1 MAAHRKAV
9 WGARALLGIGLLAA
23 GAEPAAAQADP
34 GRMFRSVFTPPDTER
49 EKLVVSFVLAEG
61 YGDSP
66 TGLISETGRYLSTEG
81 AFTEFSPAVDYRIAG
96 RRTTFTLGGRAGMR
110 YSDGGTFT
118 NIGQSVGAG
127 VQSAFGRTGIM
138 LEQTIY
144 RQPYYAFTGIP
155 VLGESGFGHFPELM
169 PDAAAIA
176 RSLFVSESRASV
188 SRQLQQHLWLTGR
201 YQYRSLSLS
210 GGEAAPLVDDGYP
223 RGEHSARISLGRQLS
238 RRTRIRLEYEY
249 RTADYVSGMADVAD
263 AHHVSV
269 GFDRDQ
275 AFNLTRYTTVAFTL
289 GPALVQTRN
298 GTGVTGAGDVT
309 VRQQVSRN
317 WWLDGSWRRGLVYAE
332 GFDRPLMMNGYAAG
346 LNGSFGRRVTV
357 RASYGSSHGYSDLL
371 TLSAQA
377 AEASTKSARVS
388 GEFALAR
395 YLGAFAEYWLF
406 DQRLMD
412 GLSSSFGEA
421 VTDRQGV
428 RVGLLFRVP
437 LFSSPQRGTDDP
449 R

>member
-1 MAAHRKAV
+1 V
-9 WGARALLGIGLLAA
+9 
-23 GAEPAAAQADP
+23 
-34 GRMFRSVFTPPDTER
+34 
-49 EKLVVSFVLAEG
+49 
-61 YGDSP
+61 
-66 TGLISETGRYLSTEG
+66 
-81 AFTEFSPAVDYRIAG
+81 
-96 RRTTFTLGGRAGMR
+96 
-110 YSDGGTFT
+110 
-118 NIGQSVGAG
+118 
-127 VQSAFGRTGIM
+127 
-138 LEQTIY
+138 
-144 RQPYYAFTGIP
+144 
-155 VLGESGFGHFPELM
+155 
-169 PDAAAIA
+169 
-176 RSLFVSESRASV
+176 
-188 SRQLQQHLWLTGR
+188 
-201 YQYRSLSLS
+201 
-210 GGEAAPLVDDGYP
+210 APLVDDGYP

-249 RTADYVSGMADVAD
+249 RTADYVSGMTDVAD

-298 GTGVTGAGDVT
+298 GTGITGAGDVT

-437 LFSSPQRGTDDP
+437 LFSSPQRGPDDP